1 MVARTARDVI
11 AVKAVVVKIEEIVT
25 LVPELLE
32 NRLETLNE
40 LFHAIETVLAQRV
53 ELLNGREPTREGSRE
68 TTHERI
74 DNPCFPLAVFADMS
88 MSFTTRL
95 QNKSN
100 RPKICVSEKSNCF
113 PFGKVSS
120 LSFVT
125 RYLTKSLCRQHRR
138 RVPHET

>member
-1 MVARTARDVI
+1 MVVNTAPHVI
-11 AVKAVVVKIEEIVT
+11 AVKAVVVEIKEIVA

-40 LFHAIETVLAQRV
+40 LLHTIETVLAQRV
-53 ELLNGREPTREGSRE
+53 ELLNGREPTREGSCEKANVRMN
-68 TTHERI
+68 TPVPR
-74 DNPCFPLAVFADMS
+74 CRLFGDMS

-125 RYLTKSLCRQHRR
+125 RYLTKKLRSSNPRK
-138 RVPHET
+138 VPA